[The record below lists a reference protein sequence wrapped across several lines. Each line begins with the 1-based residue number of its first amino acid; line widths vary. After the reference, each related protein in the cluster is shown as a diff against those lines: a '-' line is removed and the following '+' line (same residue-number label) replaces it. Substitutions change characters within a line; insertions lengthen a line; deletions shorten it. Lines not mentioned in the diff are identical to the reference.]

1 MFWRCPLPPALELA
15 DEILN
20 ILGDVK
26 NVLQNGYVSD
36 RVLNEKN
43 IADIKEEYNSDD
55 IKNELDER
63 PVPPSLEFFYGGENE
78 HFWLSC
84 DMLNLNKN
92 NSAFINF
99 IWSEKGEEILNSNSL
114 SIHTETGDTFYDNF
128 NINENFYDFLLAQQD
143 ETKKIIK
150 KKISYTYSFEKCI
163 KIFL

>member
-1 MFWRCPLPPALELA
+1 MPPTLELA

-63 PVPPSLEFFYGGENE
+63 PVQPSLEFFYGGENE
-78 HFWLSC
+78 HF
-84 DMLNLNKN
+84 
-92 NSAFINF
+92 
-99 IWSEKGEEILNSNSL
+99 
-114 SIHTETGDTFYDNF
+114 
-128 NINENFYDFLLAQQD
+128 
-143 ETKKIIK
+143 
-150 KKISYTYSFEKCI
+150 
-163 KIFL
+163 

>member
-1 MFWRCPLPPALELA
+1 MPPTLELA

-63 PVPPSLEFFYGGENE
+63 PVPPSLEFFYGAENE
-78 HFWLSC
+78 HF
-84 DMLNLNKN
+84 
-92 NSAFINF
+92 
-99 IWSEKGEEILNSNSL
+99 
-114 SIHTETGDTFYDNF
+114 
-128 NINENFYDFLLAQQD
+128 
-143 ETKKIIK
+143 
-150 KKISYTYSFEKCI
+150 
-163 KIFL
+163 